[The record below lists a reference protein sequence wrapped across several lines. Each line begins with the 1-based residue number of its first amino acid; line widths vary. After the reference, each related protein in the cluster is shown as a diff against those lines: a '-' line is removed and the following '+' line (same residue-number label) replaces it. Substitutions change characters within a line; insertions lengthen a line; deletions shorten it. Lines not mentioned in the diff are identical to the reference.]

1 MPYAADEMLCTSKL
15 DNGKEISEKEYC
27 DAVRAVEEGAKVK
40 IVDGEVTL
48 LWREEKTLYNVID
61 GQSDVF
67 ELWPD
72 EDFPE
77 TISILSHQV
86 WDIHIMKKLAVGN
99 LLIDFQH
106 YLG

>member
-40 IVDGEVTL
+40 IVNGEVTL
-48 LWREEKTLYNVID
+48 LWREQKTLYNVID

-77 TISILSHQV
+77 NYI
-86 WDIHIMKKLAVGN
+86 DIEPPGVGYSYN
-99 LLIDFQH
+99 DETGSWESFD
-106 YLG
+106 